1 MDQPTTT
8 ILSSATKKVQI
19 SRHGPTV
26 LIGERI
32 NPSGRKRLAAALLA
46 GDMSIVESE
55 AHAQIAAGADVIDIN
70 VGAAGVDE
78 ERILPLAV
86 QTAMAATD
94 VPLSIDTTN
103 PAALRAALAVYRG
116 KALVNSV
123 NGEESSLARVL
134 PLVKEYGAAVI
145 GLTMDGEGI
154 PGDPVRRLKI
164 AERIVARAEA
174 LGIPREDVVIDCL
187 ALTVGADQQAA
198 RVTLEAIRLVAQE
211 LGVNQSLG
219 VSNVSFGLPERE
231 TINLAFLALA
241 IMKGVTCP
249 IVDAARVRPTVL
261 AVDLLLGRDAYAM
274 RYIKA
279 YRQREQ
285 GRQTM
290 G

>member
-8 ILSSATKKVQI
+8 ILSSATKKVHI

-46 GDMSIVESE
+46 GDMRIVESE
-55 AHAQIAAGADVIDIN
+55 VRAQVAAGADVIDIN

-78 ERILPLAV
+78 VRCLPLAV
-86 QTAMAATD
+86 QTAMAAAD
-94 VPLSIDTTN
+94 IPLSIDTTN
-103 PAALRAALAVYRG
+103 PAALQAALAVYPG

-123 NGEESSLARVL
+123 NGEASSLERIL

-154 PGDPVRRLKI
+154 PKDPLQRLKI
-164 AERIVARAEA
+164 AARIVERAEA
-174 LGIPREDVVIDCL
+174 LGIPRQDVIIDCL

-198 RVTLEAIRLVAQE
+198 RVTLEAIGLVARE

-231 TINLAFLALA
+231 TINLAFLAMA
-241 IMKGVTCP
+241 ILSGVTCP
-249 IVDAARVRPTVL
+249 IVDVARVRPSVL

-285 GRQTM
+285 QAQG
-290 G
+290 

>member
-1 MDQPTTT
+1 MDQPITTT
-8 ILSSATKKVQI
+8 LASATKKVLI
-19 SRHGPTV
+19 SRDRPTV

-46 GDMSIVESE
+46 GDMSIVESGVR
-55 AHAQIAAGADVIDIN
+55 AQVAAGADVIDIN

-78 ERILPLAV
+78 VRILPLAV
-86 QTAMAATD
+86 QTAMAAAD
-94 VPLSIDTTN
+94 IPLSIDTTN
-103 PAALRAALAVYRG
+103 PAALQAALSVYQG

-123 NGEESSLARVL
+123 NGEERSLEQVL
-134 PLVKEYGAAVI
+134 PLVKEHGAAVI

-154 PGDPVRRLKI
+154 PKEPQQRLKI
-164 AERIVARAEA
+164 AARIVERAEA
-174 LGIPREDVVIDCL
+174 LGIPRQDVIIDCL

-198 RVTLEAIRLVAQE
+198 RVTLEAIELVARE

-231 TINLAFLALA
+231 TINLAFLAMA
-241 IMKGVTCP
+241 ILSGVTCP
-249 IVDAARVRPTVL
+249 IVDVARVRPSVL

-285 GRQTM
+285 QAKG
-290 G
+290 